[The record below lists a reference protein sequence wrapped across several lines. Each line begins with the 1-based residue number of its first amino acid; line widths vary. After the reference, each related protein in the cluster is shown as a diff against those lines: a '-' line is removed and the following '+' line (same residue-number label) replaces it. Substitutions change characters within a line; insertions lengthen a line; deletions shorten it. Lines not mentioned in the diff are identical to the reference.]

1 MEVPGGYRGTIHSK
15 TTVDGKSSFEIH
27 YDDDGAHSAA
37 PHAEPALQ
45 SRAFVAEEQAA
56 RTKKSVD
63 EYRRLQ
69 GEASPEQFSAVK
81 GSDFI
86 VPVDPLLNEEQL
98 ISQYNSFKQ
107 HAVRLKQDAGSN
119 ANTARRFA
127 IWLLGNDVHLP
138 AARFPDLR
146 ALLQIMLVIPASS
159 AQSERDFSAQVRLR
173 TPTICSRRATDLALS
188 LR

>member
-1 MEVPGGYRGTIHSK
+1 MPGGYRGTIHSK

-37 PHAEPALQ
+37 AHAKPALQ
-45 SRAFVAEEQAA
+45 RRAFAAEDQAT
-56 RTKKSVD
+56 RMRKSVD

-69 GEASPEQFSAVK
+69 GEASPEQFSAVA

-86 VPVDPLLNEEQL
+86 VPVDPLLDEGQL

-107 HAVRLKQDAGSN
+107 HAVRLKQAAGPN

-127 IWLLGNDVHLP
+127 IWLLGNDVHMP
-138 AARFPDLR
+138 ASQFPDLR

-159 AQSERDFSAQVRLR
+159 AQSERDFSAQVRLP
-173 TPTICSRRATDLALS
+173 TPTICSRRVADLALS